1 MGKFEDSM
9 TYSTRVNRTLYT
21 NKSHDRGGYTVQR
34 VLVHHW
40 AGLTGGIERLV
51 YSDDAASANYIGLSD
66 GSMIGSIPEER
77 RAWTSGSY
85 DVDAQSITVEI
96 QNTTTAPN
104 WQVSEASLNALVE
117 LIADIA
123 RRYGWGYVDR
133 SRVRGHREF
142 AATECPGPFLYG
154 HLDGIITR
162 VNSLLR
168 SGSHTSAPTGPST
181 YAMASPVKGV
191 VSCEWRG
198 YEGHA
203 GMDIACPV
211 GTPVYAA
218 YAGTVERTGDFS
230 DIGRSGD
237 RNILIRNPDQE
248 AQYYGH
254 LEECLVK
261 VGDRIRKGQ
270 LIGYSGAR
278 GNVTG
283 PHLHFEMWRA
293 GGNGGVDEDMD
304 PRMHFEAHG
313 VIPGST
319 TGQETSKEDEDLN
332 NEQAYMLTELFKRL
346 GKFDTLNYGFGNS
359 VLPALSRL
367 DRDRAALLKHV
378 TELKGQVAG
387 LMEAV
392 VRLSGSKAEI
402 DTEALIAAVVKAAH
416 EGAATITAEDVA
428 EKLTVKTKENA
439 NG

>member
-1 MGKFEDSM
+1 M

-21 NKSHDRGGYTVQR
+21 DKSQDRGGYTVQR
-34 VLVHHW
+34 VIVHNW

-51 YSDDAASANYIGLSD
+51 YSDDEASANYIGLSD
-66 GSMIGSIPEER
+66 GSMIGSVPEER

-96 QNTTTAPN
+96 QNTTLAPN
-104 WQVSEASLNALVE
+104 WQVSEESINALIE

-123 RRYGWGYVDR
+123 RRYGWGSVDR

-154 HLDGIITR
+154 RLEEIATR
-162 VNSLLR
+162 ANALLK
-168 SGSHTSAPTGPST
+168 SGSRIAAPTVT
-181 YAMASPVKGV
+181 EYAMASPVKGW
-191 VSCEWRG
+191 VSMEWRG

-283 PHLHFEMWRA
+283 PHLHFETWRA
-293 GGNGGVDEDMD
+293 GGNGGVDEDMN
-304 PRMHFEAHG
+304 PRIHFESHG

-416 EGAATITAEDVA
+416 EGAATITAENVA
-428 EKLTVKTKENA
+428 EKLTVKTKE
-439 NG
+439 G

>member
-1 MGKFEDSM
+1 M
-9 TYSTRVNRTLYT
+9 TYSARVNRTLYT

-34 VLVHHW
+34 VIVHNW

-51 YSDDAASANYIGLSD
+51 YSDDEASANYIGLSD
-66 GSMIGSIPEER
+66 GSMIGSVPEER

-181 YAMASPVKGV
+181 YAMASPVEGW

-283 PHLHFEMWRA
+283 PHLHFETWRA

-304 PRMHFEAHG
+304 PRMHFESHG

>member
-1 MGKFEDSM
+1 M

-21 NKSHDRGGYTVQR
+21 DKSQDRGGYTVQR
-34 VLVHHW
+34 VIVHNW

-51 YSDDAASANYIGLSD
+51 YSDDEASANYIGLSD
-66 GSMIGSIPEER
+66 GSMIGSVPEER

-293 GGNGGVDEDMD
+293 GGTGGVDEDMN
-304 PRMHFEAHG
+304 PRIHFESHG

>member
-1 MGKFEDSM
+1 M

-21 NKSHDRGGYTVQR
+21 DKSQDRGGYTVQR
-34 VLVHHW
+34 VIVHNW

-51 YSDDAASANYIGLSD
+51 YSDDEASANYIGLSD
-66 GSMIGSIPEER
+66 GSMIGSVPEER

-104 WQVSEASLNALVE
+104 WQVSEESINALVE

-203 GMDIACPV
+203 GIDIACPV

-283 PHLHFEMWRA
+283 PHLHFEMWRS
-293 GGNGGVDEDMD
+293 GGNGGVDEDMN
-304 PRMHFEAHG
+304 PRIHFESHG

>member
-1 MGKFEDSM
+1 M
-9 TYSTRVNRTLYT
+9 TYSARVNRTLYT

-51 YSDDAASANYIGLSD
+51 YNDDAASANYIGLSD
-66 GSMIGSIPEER
+66 GSMIGSVPEER

-203 GMDIACPV
+203 GIDIACPV

-293 GGNGGVDEDMD
+293 GGTGGVDEDMN
-304 PRMHFEAHG
+304 PRIHFESHG

>member
-1 MGKFEDSM
+1 M
-9 TYSTRVNRTLYT
+9 TYSARVNRTLYT

-51 YSDDAASANYIGLSD
+51 YSDDEASANYIGLSD

-104 WQVSEASLNALVE
+104 WQVSDASLNALVE

-181 YAMASPVKGV
+181 YAMASPVEGW

-203 GMDIACPV
+203 GIDIACPV

-283 PHLHFEMWRA
+283 SHLHFEMWRA

-304 PRMHFEAHG
+304 PRIHFESHG

>member
-1 MGKFEDSM
+1 M

-21 NKSHDRGGYTVQR
+21 DKSQDRGGYTVQR
-34 VLVHHW
+34 VIVHNW

-51 YSDDAASANYIGLSD
+51 YSDDEASANYIGLSD
-66 GSMIGSIPEER
+66 GSMIGSVPEER

-85 DVDAQSITVEI
+85 DVDASSITVEI

-104 WQVSEASLNALVE
+104 WQVSEASINALVE

-283 PHLHFEMWRA
+283 PHLHFETWRA
-293 GGNGGVDEDMD
+293 GGNGGVDEDMN
-304 PRMHFEAHG
+304 PRIHFESHG

-428 EKLTVKTKENA
+428 EKLTVKTKE
-439 NG
+439 G

>member
-1 MGKFEDSM
+1 M
-9 TYSTRVNRTLYT
+9 TYSARVNRTLYT
-21 NKSHDRGGYTVQR
+21 DKSQDRGGYTVQR

-51 YSDDAASANYIGLSD
+51 YSDDEASANYIGLSD
-66 GSMIGSIPEER
+66 GSMIGSVPEER

-203 GMDIACPV
+203 GIDIACPV

-283 PHLHFEMWRA
+283 PHLHFEMWRS
-293 GGNGGVDEDMD
+293 GGNGGVDEDMN
-304 PRMHFEAHG
+304 PRIHFESHG

-332 NEQAYMLTELFKRL
+332 SEQEYMLTELFKRL

>member
-9 TYSTRVNRTLYT
+9 TYSARVNRTLYT
-21 NKSHDRGGYTVQR
+21 NKSHDRGGYTVQQ
-34 VLVHHW
+34 VIVHHW

-66 GSMIGSIPEER
+66 GSMIGSVPEER

-154 HLDGIITR
+154 HLEEIATR
-162 VNSLLR
+162 ANALLK
-168 SGSHTSAPTGPST
+168 SGSHIAAPTVT
-181 YAMASPVKGV
+181 EYAMASPAEGW

-237 RNILIRNPDQE
+237 RNILIRNPDHE

-261 VGDRIRKGQ
+261 VGDWIRKGQ

-278 GNVTG
+278 GNVSG
-283 PHLHFEMWRA
+283 PHLHFETWRA

-319 TGQETSKEDEDLN
+319 TGQETTVSVKEEDELN
-332 NEQAYMLTELFKRL
+332 NEEKYMLNELFKDRTKVANMAWAINQIR
-346 GKFDTLNYGFGNS
+346 GTDVPRIRT
-359 VLPALSRL
+359 ALAEAAGERAGL
-367 DRDRAALLKHV
+367 LAALKQI
-378 TELKGQVAG
+378 GG
-387 LMEAV
+387 GNIDIEAI
-392 VRLSGSKAEI
+392 K
-402 DTEALIAAVVKAAH
+402 KAAMDGAR
-416 EGAATITAEDVA
+416 EGAAAVAAEDVA
-428 EKLTVKTKENA
+428 GKLEIKTKE
-439 NG
+439 G

>member
-1 MGKFEDSM
+1 M

-21 NKSHDRGGYTVQR
+21 DKSHDRGGYTVQR
-34 VLVHHW
+34 VIVHGW

-51 YSDDAASANYIGLSD
+51 YSDDEASANYIGLSD
-66 GSMIGSIPEER
+66 GSMIGSVPEER

-104 WQVSEASLNALVE
+104 WQVSEASINALVE

-154 HLDGIITR
+154 YLDGIITR

-181 YAMASPVKGV
+181 YAMASPVEGW

-237 RNILIRNPDQE
+237 RNILIRNPDHE

-261 VGDRIRKGQ
+261 VGDWIRKGQ

-283 PHLHFEMWRA
+283 PHLHFETWRA
-293 GGNGGVDEDMD
+293 GGNGGVDEDMN
-304 PRMHFEAHG
+304 PRIHFESHG

-428 EKLTVKTKENA
+428 EKLTVKTKDNA

>member
-1 MGKFEDSM
+1 M

-21 NKSHDRGGYTVQR
+21 DKSQDRGGYTVQR
-34 VLVHHW
+34 VIVHNW

-51 YSDDAASANYIGLSD
+51 YSDDEASANYIGLSD
-66 GSMIGSIPEER
+66 GSMIGSVPEER

-104 WQVSEASLNALVE
+104 WQVSEASINALVE

-181 YAMASPVKGV
+181 YAMASPVEGW

-203 GMDIACPV
+203 GIDIACPV

-283 PHLHFEMWRA
+283 PHLHFETWRA

-304 PRMHFEAHG
+304 PRIHFESHG

-428 EKLTVKTKENA
+428 EKLTVKTKDNA

>member
-1 MGKFEDSM
+1 
-9 TYSTRVNRTLYT
+9 
-21 NKSHDRGGYTVQR
+21 
-34 VLVHHW
+34 
-40 AGLTGGIERLV
+40 
-51 YSDDAASANYIGLSD
+51 
-66 GSMIGSIPEER
+66 
-77 RAWTSGSY
+77 
-85 DVDAQSITVEI
+85 
-96 QNTTTAPN
+96 
-104 WQVSEASLNALVE
+104 
-117 LIADIA
+117 
-123 RRYGWGYVDR
+123 
-133 SRVRGHREF
+133 
-142 AATECPGPFLYG
+142 
-154 HLDGIITR
+154 
-162 VNSLLR
+162 
-168 SGSHTSAPTGPST
+168 
-181 YAMASPVKGV
+181 MASPVKGV

-293 GGNGGVDEDMD
+293 GGNGGVDEDMN
-304 PRMHFEAHG
+304 PRIHFESHG

-346 GKFDTLNYGFGNS
+346 GKFDTLSYGFGNS

>member
-1 MGKFEDSM
+1 M

-21 NKSHDRGGYTVQR
+21 DKSQDRGGYTVQR

-51 YSDDAASANYIGLSD
+51 YSDDEASANYIGLSD
-66 GSMIGSIPEER
+66 GSMIGSVPEER

-283 PHLHFEMWRA
+283 PHLHFEMWRS
-293 GGNGGVDEDMD
+293 GGNGGVDEDMN
-304 PRMHFEAHG
+304 PRIHFESHG

>member
-1 MGKFEDSM
+1 M

-21 NKSHDRGGYTVQR
+21 DKSQDRGGYTVQR
-34 VLVHHW
+34 VIVHNW

-51 YSDDAASANYIGLSD
+51 YSDDEASANYIGLSD
-66 GSMIGSIPEER
+66 GSMIGSVPEER

-104 WQVSEASLNALVE
+104 WQVSDASINALVE

-283 PHLHFEMWRA
+283 PHLHFETWRA

-304 PRMHFEAHG
+304 PRIHFESHG

-416 EGAATITAEDVA
+416 EGAATITAENVA

>member
-21 NKSHDRGGYTVQR
+21 DKSQDRGGYTVQR
-34 VLVHHW
+34 VIVHNW

-51 YSDDAASANYIGLSD
+51 YSDDEASANYIGLSD
-66 GSMIGSIPEER
+66 GSMIGSVPEER

-96 QNTTTAPN
+96 QNTTLAPN
-104 WQVSEASLNALVE
+104 WQVSEESINALIE

-123 RRYGWGYVDR
+123 RRYGWGSVDR

-154 HLDGIITR
+154 RLEEIATR
-162 VNSLLR
+162 ANALLK
-168 SGSHTSAPTGPST
+168 SGSHIAAPTVT
-181 YAMASPVKGV
+181 EYAMASPVKGW
-191 VSCEWRG
+191 VSMEWRG

-283 PHLHFEMWRA
+283 PHLHFETWRA

-304 PRMHFEAHG
+304 PRMHFESHG

-346 GKFDTLNYGFGNS
+346 GKFDTLSYGFGNS

-428 EKLTVKTKENA
+428 EKLTVKTKE
-439 NG
+439 G

>member
-1 MGKFEDSM
+1 M

-21 NKSHDRGGYTVQR
+21 DKSQDRGGYTVQR
-34 VLVHHW
+34 VIVHNW

-51 YSDDAASANYIGLSD
+51 YSDDEASANYIGLSD
-66 GSMIGSIPEER
+66 GSMIGSVPEER

-85 DVDAQSITVEI
+85 DVDASSITVEI

-104 WQVSEASLNALVE
+104 WQVSEESINALIE

-123 RRYGWGYVDR
+123 RRYGWGSVDR

-142 AATECPGPFLYG
+142 AATECPGPFLYPRLG
-154 HLDGIITR
+154 EIATR
-162 VNSLLR
+162 ANALLR
-168 SGSHTSAPTGPST
+168 SGSFIAAPTVT
-181 YAMASPVKGV
+181 EYAMASPVKGW
-191 VSCEWRG
+191 VSMEWRG

-261 VGDRIRKGQ
+261 VGDWIRKGQ
-270 LIGYSGAR
+270 LIGYAGAR
-278 GNVTG
+278 GNATG
-283 PHLHFEMWRA
+283 PHLHFETWRA
-293 GGNGGVDEDMD
+293 GGNGGVDEDMN
-304 PRMHFEAHG
+304 PRIHFESHG

-319 TGQETSKEDEDLN
+319 TGQETTVSVKEEDELN
-332 NEQAYMLTELFKRL
+332 NEEKYMLNELFKDRTKVANMAWAINQIR
-346 GKFDTLNYGFGNS
+346 GTDVPRIRT
-359 VLPALSRL
+359 ALAEAAGERAGL
-367 DRDRAALLKHV
+367 LAALKQI
-378 TELKGQVAG
+378 GG
-387 LMEAV
+387 GNIDIEAI
-392 VRLSGSKAEI
+392 K
-402 DTEALIAAVVKAAH
+402 KAAMDGAR
-416 EGAATITAEDVA
+416 EGAAAVAAEDVA
-428 EKLTVKTKENA
+428 GKLEIKTKE
-439 NG
+439 G

>member
-1 MGKFEDSM
+1 M
-9 TYSTRVNRTLYT
+9 TYSARVNRTLYT
-21 NKSHDRGGYTVQR
+21 DKSQDRGGYTVQR
-34 VLVHHW
+34 VIVHNW

-51 YSDDAASANYIGLSD
+51 YSDDEASANYIGLSD
-66 GSMIGSIPEER
+66 GSMIGSVPEER

-104 WQVSEASLNALVE
+104 WQVSDASINALVE

-283 PHLHFEMWRA
+283 SHLHFEMWRA

-304 PRMHFEAHG
+304 PRIHFESHG

-387 LMEAV
+387 LTEAV

-416 EGAATITAEDVA
+416 EGAATITAENVA

>member
-1 MGKFEDSM
+1 M

-21 NKSHDRGGYTVQR
+21 DKSQDRGGYTVQR
-34 VLVHHW
+34 VIVHNW

-51 YSDDAASANYIGLSD
+51 YSDDEASANYIGLSD
-66 GSMIGSIPEER
+66 GSMIGSVPEER

-428 EKLTVKTKENA
+428 EKLTVDEGGLTHGKA
-439 NG
+439 PS